1 MGGWPSDSEAKK
13 CIRALKKDF
22 GWIYSTNVGKSSHL
36 VGQLTCQEENGCRIG
51 VDGTA
56 RNTARALW
64 GLAKKCPHGKAP
76 SRRQW

>member
-13 CIRALKKDF
+13 CIRSLKKDF
-22 GWIYSTNVGKSSHL
+22 HWEYSTDVGGSSHL
-36 VGQLTCQEENGCRIG
+36 AGWLLCGQGCRIG

-64 GLAKKCPHGKAP
+64 RLAKKCEHGRAP
-76 SRRQW
+76 NRRQW